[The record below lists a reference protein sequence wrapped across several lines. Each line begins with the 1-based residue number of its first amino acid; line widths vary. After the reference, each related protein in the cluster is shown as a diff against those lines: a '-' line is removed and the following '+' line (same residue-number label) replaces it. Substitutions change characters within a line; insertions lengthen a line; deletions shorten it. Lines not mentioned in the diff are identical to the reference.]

1 MRKGGEVEYHN
12 AAQSYI
18 KDFNDGKFG
27 RISLECA
34 PHDDAKTA

>member
-1 MRKGGEVEYHN
+1 MRKGGEVDYHN

-27 RISLECA
+27 RMTLESA
-34 PHDDAKTA
+34 PRDDAQTA